1 MRPDDSDVASPEKT
15 WPTPP
20 AYQWKKISSN
30 FQFTSKLIFFTMDNN
45 YYLYVCVHMHQSIL
59 LHVHTK
65 ARGQW
70 QMPFLYLPLPFLVR
84 HGLSLNTEL
93 TS

>member
-1 MRPDDSDVASPEKT
+1 
-15 WPTPP
+15 
-20 AYQWKKISSN
+20 
-30 FQFTSKLIFFTMDNN
+30 MDNN

-59 LHVHTK
+59 LHVHTE

-70 QMPFLYLPLPFLVR
+70 QMPFLHLPLPFLVR
-84 HGLSLNTEL
+84 HGLSLNREL